1 MAGCDFGWVLPTVGG
16 YCVGDGAGT
25 TPEDLGS
32 SGFDDMA
39 ESAAQ
44 AASTTVKAIGG
55 AWMGLGSPDLSDEN
69 GPVAFLRGSTLWF
82 TTFTAVLC
90 LLVAAGHLAWQRR
103 GEPARQALQGLLNLV
118 VVSSAGVATVN
129 LLAEAGDKFSVWI
142 IDRSTGCR
150 QISATGAPVA
160 SCVAEFDR
168 RTAAMLA
175 LSDADSSFLVLVM
188 AVLVIVGSVTQIAFM
203 IVRMAMLVILT
214 GTLPL
219 SAAASS
225 TATGRVWFRR
235 SVGWLLAFVLYKP
248 AAAVVYAAAF
258 SMNGSTDEVTGAD
271 GNDVVSMVSGVV
283 LIVLACFTLP
293 ALMRFAAPVVQA
305 TATGTGRTA
314 GAGPGGSAG
323 AVGALAVPHL
333 RGPAAGRS
341 VSGAMV
347 SPGGTGAGGARAASG
362 AVPGGPAGGARTAQG
377 AAAGGTGI
385 SGARATPGPAPNS
398 SASSRTAEGVRET
411 PDREAPD
418 REARDREAP
427 DRESTPGTP
436 GTASPE
442 QPAGPPD
449 PAETQPEH
457 RREATVLMLPSDRQ
471 HIDDRQEKPH
481 GSH

>member
-1 MAGCDFGWVLPTVGG
+1 MAGCDFGWVPPTVGG
-16 YCVGDGAGT
+16 YCVGKGT
-25 TPEDLGS
+25 GTAPKNLGDT
-32 SGFDDMA
+32 GFDDIA

-44 AASTTVKAIGG
+44 AASITVKALGS
-55 AWMGLGSPDLSDEN
+55 AWMDLGSPDLGEEG

-129 LLAEAGDKFSVWI
+129 LLADAGDKFSVWI
-142 IDRSTGCR
+142 IDRSTGC
-150 QISATGAPVA
+150 QKISATGEPVA
-160 SCVAEFDR
+160 SCVAEFEK
-168 RTAAMLA
+168 RTSAMLA
-175 LSDADSSFLVLVM
+175 LSDADSSFLVLIM
-188 AVLVIVGSVTQIAFM
+188 AVLVIVGSVAQIALM

-219 SAAASS
+219 AAAASS

-258 SMNGSTDEVTGAD
+258 SMSGQTQD
-271 GNDVVSMVSGVV
+271 NDVVSMVSGVV

-305 TATGTGRTA
+305 AVSGTSRAGKTSA
-314 GAGPGGSAG
+314 GAGGSA
-323 AVGALAVPHL
+323 AATGALSVPQL

-341 VSGAMV
+341 VSGAAV
-347 SPGGTGAGGARAASG
+347 HPDGYGTTGARVTPGAK
-362 AVPGGPAGGARTAQG
+362 AGG
-377 AAAGGTGI
+377 
-385 SGARATPGPAPNS
+385 PGPAPG
-398 SASSRTAEGVRET
+398 ADGARGAPDGERTAGDTTWPPQTADQTDQTDQTDPAYPDDTAET
-411 PDREAPD
+411 EPEHQWDA
-418 REARDREAP
+418 
-427 DRESTPGTP
+427 
-436 GTASPE
+436 TASLLL
-442 QPAGPPD
+442 PAWRHTD
-449 PAETQPEH
+449 H
-457 RREATVLMLPSDRQ
+457 
-471 HIDDRQEKPH
+471 HQEEPR